1 MRSSTAR
8 TPYSSFTTH
17 EPRAGAKGLPRD
29 VSLRSMENALNFSLW
44 HEDPS
49 GTRSQVGFAPLAD
62 PSRWMERWT
71 PDAYVRPDS
80 P

>member
-1 MRSSTAR
+1 
-8 TPYSSFTTH
+8 
-17 EPRAGAKGLPRD
+17 
-29 VSLRSMENALNFSLW
+29 MENALNFSLW